1 MIYVTKYNSPIGE
14 ILLASMDDKIIGL
27 WFFGQ
32 KYFFNHIKEEIIEE
46 ETEVLRSAKKW
57 LDDYLHISILL
68 LDIHHNPYLHLL
80 K

>member
-32 KYFFNHIKEEIIEE
+32 KYCKLCRFI
-46 ETEVLRSAKKW
+46 V
-57 LDDYLHISILL
+57 
-68 LDIHHNPYLHLL
+68 
-80 K
+80 